1 MLTIFTMLTG
11 MKKVPLLRINQN
23 SESLSEYFEVYVDIK
38 MPKVAYADEVLIL
51 GISTSLTGS
60 THGRHL
66 GHENFHVPL
75 LKIK

>member
-38 MPKVAYADEVLIL
+38 MPKVAYADEVFWA
-51 GISTSLTGS
+51 SL
-60 THGRHL
+60 HH
-66 GHENFHVPL
+66 
-75 LKIK
+75 